1 MEPEDSVRTE
11 RIVAELEEM
20 RREVEDVHRQ
30 LQERL
35 SRLYCEE
42 GIAAKCAE
50 CARPCKQGASVT
62 VESCPLFRPVT
73 WE

>member
-1 MEPEDSVRTE
+1 MDPEDDARTD
-11 RIVAELEEM
+11 RMVAELEEM
-20 RREVEDVHRQ
+20 TREVQEVHRQ

-42 GIAAKCAE
+42 GLAEKCAG

-62 VESCPLFRPVT
+62 VETCPMFRPLDR
-73 WE
+73 E